1 MENEKSKNRITD
13 MPSKEFKKY
22 GNEIIE
28 WVDEYLSG
36 IEKFRVLPEVKP
48 GEIKKELPD
57 SMPDKGESFDKIFTD
72 FQEKILPG
80 ITHWQHPNFMAYF
93 NSTST
98 APGIF
103 GELISGAL
111 NANGMLW
118 KSSPAISELE
128 RVTTNWFREAVGLSK
143 DFWGIIYD
151 TASISTMHAI
161 ANARENISGY
171 EIREKGLVGSGVP
184 PLRLY
189 TSEYA
194 HSSVEKGVLTLGLGL
209 EGTRKIATDEQFRMI
224 PSELEKAIQEDITA
238 GNKPFCVVATVG
250 TTSVTSID
258 PVKEIA
264 EICKK
269 YELWLHIDAAHA
281 GVIAMVPGYE
291 YLLNGVDK
299 ADSIVINPHKWG
311 FVPMDCSLFY
321 TKNPDLLKKAFSI
334 VPEYLKTKEDS
345 EVENLMDY
353 GVQLGRRFRSLKLW
367 FVLRYYGKEGY
378 IEIYKEHLRLGKLFE
393 KFVSED
399 DRFELMA
406 PVTLSTICFRGKPN
420 GMNDKELNIFND
432 SMINSINNS
441 GELFLSH
448 TKINGKYILRLVVS
462 GIRTEEK
469 HVLNAWEIIKRHYML
484 CSN

>member
-1 MENEKSKNRITD
+1 MKNRITD
-13 MPSKEFKKY
+13 MPSEEFKRT
-22 GNEIIE
+22 GNELIE
-28 WVDEYLSG
+28 WIDFYLATV
-36 IEKFRVLPEVKP
+36 EKYRVVPDVKP
-48 GEIKKELPD
+48 GDIKKGLPD
-57 SMPDKGESFDKIFTD
+57 SMPEKGESFDKIFAD
-72 FQEKILPG
+72 FQERILPG

-93 NSTST
+93 NSTCT

-128 RVTTNWFREAVGLSK
+128 RVTVNWFRDAVGLHK

-161 ANARENISGY
+161 ANAKEKIRGY
-171 EIREKGLVGSGVP
+171 AIREKGLVGSGVP

-189 TSEYA
+189 SSEFA
-194 HSSVEKGVLTLGLGL
+194 HSSVEKGALTLGLGL
-209 EGTRKIATDEQFRMI
+209 EGTHKIGTDEKFQMI
-224 PSELEKAIQEDITA
+224 PSELEKAIQEDINS
-238 GNKPFCVVATVG
+238 GYKPFCVVATVG

-258 PVKEIA
+258 PVKEITA
-264 EICKK
+264 ICKK
-269 YELWLHIDAAHA
+269 YDLWLHIDAAHA
-281 GVIAMVPGYE
+281 GVIAMIPGYE
-291 YLLNGVDK
+291 YILDSVDK

-311 FVPMDCSLFY
+311 FVPMDCSLFF
-321 TKNPDLLKKAFSI
+321 TKQPDLLKKAFSI

-393 KFVSED
+393 KLVLKDS
-399 DRFELMA
+399 RFELMA
-406 PVTLSTICFRGKPN
+406 PVTLSTICFRGKPI
-420 GMNDKELNIFND
+420 GMSEEELNAFNESMISSIND
-432 SMINSINNS
+432 S
-441 GELFLSH
+441 GKLFLSH
-448 TKINGKYILRLVVS
+448 TKLNGKYVVRLVIS
-462 GIRTEEK
+462 GIRTEEN
-469 HVLNAWEIIKRHYML
+469 HVLNAWEIIKNNYEL
-484 CSN
+484 SLT

>member
-1 MENEKSKNRITD
+1 MKNRITD
-13 MPSKEFKKY
+13 MPSEEFKKQ

-28 WVDEYLSG
+28 WVDNYLSG
-36 IEKFRVLPEVKP
+36 IEKLRVVPDVQP
-48 GEIKKELPD
+48 GEIKKNLPN
-57 SMPDKGESFDKIFTD
+57 SMPDKGESFDRIFSD

-103 GELISGAL
+103 GELISSAL

-128 RVTTNWFREAVGLSK
+128 RVTVNWFRDSVELHK

-161 ANARENISGY
+161 ANAKEKIKEY
-171 EIREKGLVGSGVP
+171 AIREKGLVGSGVP

-189 TSEYA
+189 TSEFA
-194 HSSVEKGVLTLGLGL
+194 HSSVEKGALTLGLGL
-209 EGTRKIATDEQFRMI
+209 EGTRKIATNEKFQMI
-224 PSELEKAIQEDITA
+224 PAELEKAIQADINA
-238 GNKPFCVVATVG
+238 GYKPFCVVATIG

-258 PVKEIA
+258 PVIEIA
-264 EICKK
+264 KICNK
-269 YELWLHIDAAHA
+269 YDLWLHVDAAHA

-291 YLLNGVDK
+291 YILEGVDD

-321 TKNPDLLKKAFSI
+321 TKQPELLKKAFSV

-353 GVQLGRRFRSLKLW
+353 GVQLGRRFRALKLW
-367 FVLRYYGKEGY
+367 FVLRFYGKEGY

-393 KFVSED
+393 KIVSED
-399 DRFELMA
+399 NRFELVA
-406 PVTLSTICFRGKPN
+406 PVTLSTICFRGKPA
-420 GMNDKELNIFND
+420 GMSEEELNTFNEG
-432 SMINSINNS
+432 MINSINDS

-448 TKINGKYILRLVVS
+448 TKLNGKYVLRLVIS

-469 HVLNAWEIIKRHYML
+469 HVRNAWQVIKNNYESTL
-484 CSN
+484 K